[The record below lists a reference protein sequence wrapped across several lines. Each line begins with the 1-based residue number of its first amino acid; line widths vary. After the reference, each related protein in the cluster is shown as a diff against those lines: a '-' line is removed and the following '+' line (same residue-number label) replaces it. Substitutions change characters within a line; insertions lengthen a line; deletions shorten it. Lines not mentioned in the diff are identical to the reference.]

1 MEPTD
6 IEVSLTVSSCCV
18 WSAIM
23 SAISPGGMLEAFS
36 MNRTLHLLQLVQ
48 LVQTR
53 QSGIS
58 SRQFMTF
65 VSDCFVLLCMLE
77 RDVRQCLCDTWQL
90 IAAGSGHCLKIWIC
104 AGETGFVIP
113 HLGVQWLGVWMR
125 MVLCI
130 VHTYCYVIIRLQKK
144 QPSYKVEHHRR
155 YVTPVPQF
163 NVVLW
168 IMCLAAF
175 KKNGHFYF
183 CSWVF
188 GTSKHNI
195 EKVEV
200 ARVMYIPVVVCG
212 CL

>member
-36 MNRTLHLLQLVQ
+36 MNRTLHLLQLIQ

-113 HLGVQWLGVWMR
+113 HLGVQWLRVWMR

-130 VHTYCYVIIRLQKK
+130 VHTCCYIIIPGSSKKTAILWRRTPSTLCQPRPPIQCCTLNYVFGGLQK
-144 QPSYKVEHHRR
+144 QRPFLFMGVRHFQAQHWE
-155 YVTPVPQF
+155 VGGCAG
-163 NVVLW
+163 NV
-168 IMCLAAF
+168 CT
-175 KKNGHFYF
+175 Y
-183 CSWVF
+183 
-188 GTSKHNI
+188 
-195 EKVEV
+195 
-200 ARVMYIPVVVCG
+200 VVVCG